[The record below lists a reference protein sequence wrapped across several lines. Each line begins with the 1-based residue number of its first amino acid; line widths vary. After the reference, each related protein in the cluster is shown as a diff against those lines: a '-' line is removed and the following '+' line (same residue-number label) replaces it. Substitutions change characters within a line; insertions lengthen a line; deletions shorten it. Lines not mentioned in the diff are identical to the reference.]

1 MQLEAFDD
9 AGNFVFVAAYLVK
22 DILWLRLL
30 SIIGSLVVLPYYL
43 FQPEPLWT
51 PVFWAFVFVSINLFR
66 AGQIFLGRRPAKL
79 TEDETALYNQAFS
92 NLSTQQ
98 FRKLSA
104 AGTWKD
110 LEAGQQLQTDG
121 DPATLVTALA
131 SGTLDVSRNDKLLGS
146 FGPGDLLGISCLLED
161 SRNAFHELMDTKV
174 SAPARVLQWDA
185 GDLKKMMQANPEFDS
200 VLSKLAASS
209 LATKLIRFIQLD

>member
-9 AGNFVFVAAYLVK
+9 AGNFVYVAAYLVK

-30 SIIGSLVVLPYYL
+30 SIIGSLIVLPYYL
-43 FQPEPLWT
+43 LQPEPLWT

-66 AGQIFLGRRPAKL
+66 AGQIFLDRRPARL

-92 NLSTQQ
+92 SLSTQQ

-104 AGTWKD
+104 AGKWQNLD
-110 LEAGQQLQTDG
+110 AGQQLQTDG
-121 DPATLVTALA
+121 DPVTLVTAVA
-131 SGTLDVSRNDKLLGS
+131 SGKLEVSRNDKLLGS

-161 SRNAFHELMDTKV
+161 SRNAFHELLDTRV

-185 GDLKKMMQANPEFDS
+185 RDLKKTDAGKPRVRLRAQ
-200 VLSKLAASS
+200 
-209 LATKLIRFIQLD
+209 

>member
-1 MQLEAFDD
+1 MQLDVFDD

-43 FQPEPLWT
+43 LQSEPLWT

-66 AGQIFLGRRPAKL
+66 AGPIFLGRRPAKL
-79 TEDETALYNQAFS
+79 TADETALYSQAFS

-104 AGTWKD
+104 AGKWQD
-110 LEAGQQLQTDG
+110 IEAGQQLQTDG
-121 DPATLVTALA
+121 DPATMVTAIA
-131 SGTLDVSRNDKLLGS
+131 SGKLEVSRNDKLLGG

-161 SRNAFHELMDTKV
+161 SRNAFHELLDTRV
-174 SAPARVLQWDA
+174 SEPARVLQWDA

>member
-1 MQLEAFDD
+1 MQLDVFDD

-22 DILWLRLL
+22 DILWLRIL
-30 SIIGSLVVLPYYL
+30 SIIGTLLVLPYYL
-43 FQPEPLWT
+43 LQPEPLWT
-51 PVFWAFVFVSINLFR
+51 PTFWAFIFIGINLFR
-66 AGQIFLGRRPAKL
+66 AGQIFLDRRPAKL

-92 NLSTQQ
+92 SLSTQQ

-121 DPATLVTALA
+121 DPATLVTAIA
-131 SGTLDVSRNDKLLGS
+131 SGTLEVSRNDKLLGS
-146 FGPGDLLGISCLLED
+146 FRPGDLLGISCLLED
-161 SRNAFHELMDTKV
+161 SRNAFHELLDTRV
-174 SAPARVLQWDA
+174 SEPARVLQWDA

>member
-1 MQLEAFDD
+1 MQLDVFDD

-43 FQPEPLWT
+43 LQPEPLWT

-66 AGQIFLGRRPAKL
+66 AGQIFLDRRPAKL
-79 TEDETALYNQAFS
+79 TEDEEALYSQAFS
-92 NLSTQQ
+92 SLSTKQ

-104 AGTWKD
+104 AGKWQD
-110 LEAGQQLQTDG
+110 LDAGQQLQTDG
-121 DPATLVTALA
+121 DPATMVTAIA
-131 SGTLDVSRNDKLLGS
+131 SGNLEVSRSDKLLGS
-146 FGPGDLLGISCLLED
+146 FGPGDLLGIGCLLED
-161 SRNAFHELMDTKV
+161 SRNEFYELLNARV

-185 GDLKKMMQANPEFDS
+185 SDLKKLMQANPELDS
-200 VLSKLAASS
+200 VLNKLVASS
-209 LATKLIRFIQLD
+209 LATKLIRFLQMD